1 MGNQQIV
8 LSANQLCI
16 GYKQRKLLDNIHIE
30 LQKGEVVCLIGK
42 NGCGKSTLIRTLCG
56 LQPSLSGS
64 ICINNQ
70 SIYQL
75 NHHQKAKLIS
85 VVLTD
90 KVQADSLTVFEIV
103 SLGRYPYTNWMGS
116 ITDEDKNSISDA
128 ISLVHLEHKTH
139 ELYAKLSDG
148 EKQRVMIAKALTQDT
163 PVIFLDEPTAHLD
176 LPNRMEIMA
185 LLQKLAKNT
194 EKAILLSTHE
204 LDLALQTAD
213 RLWLMDEQRI
223 FVGTPEDLVLNG
235 IVEQNFQ
242 SNLFQFNRKHGNFCM
257 KHQSMTHF
265 VEVHGDTYL
274 VYWTMR
280 ALNRHGIG
288 QQKNAP
294 IQVYVEKDKWIIS
307 KENVKNEFSSIENL
321 VNHLKLKNNLYFCVK

>member
-1 MGNQQIV
+1 MARQQIV
-8 LSANQLCI
+8 LSTSNLCI
-16 GYKQRKLLDNIHIE
+16 GYKQRTLLEHINVH
-30 LQKGEVVCLIGK
+30 LHKGEVICLIGK

-56 LQPSLSGS
+56 LQPSLAGNIHINGS
-64 ICINNQ
+64 

-75 NHHQKAKLIS
+75 NHQKKAQLIS

-90 KVQADSLTVFEIV
+90 KVQADSLTVFQIV
-103 SLGRYPYTNWMGS
+103 SLGRYPYTNWFGNIS
-116 ITDEDKNSISDA
+116 EKDKNSIQESIA
-128 ISLVHLEHKTH
+128 LVHLEHKTH

-176 LPNRMEIMA
+176 LPNRMEIMV

-213 RLWLMDEQRI
+213 RLWLMDDNKI
-223 FVGTPEDLVLNG
+223 HIGTPEDLVLNG
-235 IVEQNFQ
+235 IVEQNFK
-242 SNLFQFNRKHGNFCM
+242 STLFHFNRKSGNFCM
-257 KHQSMTHF
+257 KYQSNNHF
-265 VEVHGDTYL
+265 IEIYGDTYL

-280 ALNRHGIG
+280 ALNRNGIS
-288 QQKNAP
+288 QQKNA
-294 IQVYVEKDKWIIS
+294 QVQLRVEKNKWILE
-307 KENVKNEFSSIENL
+307 KDTLQNEFSSIESL
-321 VNHLKLKNNLYFCVK
+321 LEFLKSKNNLYFCKK